1 MTEGGFATAAGE
13 FRPPA
18 WLGNPHVQSIFPS
31 LPFRRPGVERRC
43 APLLRASVE
52 EILDCGDGV
61 RLLSHHATQ
70 ERLGR
75 EPARRLVVLL
85 HGWEGSANS
94 SYMLSLVLALHKAG
108 YAAFRL
114 NLRDH
119 GGTQGLNVEL
129 FHSCRIAEVVNAIAA
144 VRALFVPRRL
154 ALVGYSLGGNFALR
168 VGARSAS
175 AGVALDG
182 IVAICPVLHPPHTMA
197 ALETGFW
204 AYRRYYLRKWRR
216 SLLAKAACFPSRYAV
231 GDLRR
236 FKTLTETTDFF
247 VREYTELTD
256 LESYLHGYSILGSGL
271 NGLSVPSR
279 IIASADDPIIPSE
292 DLAALPRNPSLAVT
306 LLPWGGH
313 CGFVTDYRLRSCV
326 DAMVVAELAR

>member
-1 MTEGGFATAAGE
+1 MSAGDWHVG
-13 FRPPA
+13 PPPGLA
-18 WLGNPHVQSIFPS
+18 GAHAQTIASS
-31 LPFRRPGVERRC
+31 LPLRLRGWHRAVS
-43 APLLRASVE
+43 ALRAASTETV
-52 EILDCGDGV
+52 LPLNGGV
-61 RLLSHHATQ
+61 RLMGHYCAGTNPD
-70 ERLGR
+70 RG
-75 EPARRLVVLL
+75 LVVLL

-129 FHSCRIAEVVNAIAA
+129 FHSCRIAEVVNAVAA
-144 VRALFVPRRL
+144 VRALFVPHRL

-175 AGVALDG
+175 AGVAVDR

-204 AYRRYYLRKWRR
+204 GYRRYYLRKWRR
-216 SLLAKAACFPSRYAV
+216 SLLAKAACFPSRYAF

-326 DAMVVAELAR
+326 DAMVVSELAR